1 MTTAIVLIKA
11 ASMQVNQVAQ
21 QLLEIPGVRQVFS
34 VAGRYDLVAILEA
47 ADNEAVAVMVTERI
61 HKIDGIR
68 DTDTMFA
75 FASHSRKDMEA
86 MFNVGA

>member
-11 ASMQVNQVAQ
+11 ASLQVNQVAQ
-21 QLLEIPGVRQVFS
+21 QLLEIDGIRQVYS
-34 VAGRYDLVAILEA
+34 VAGRYDLVALLEA
-47 ADNEAVAVMVTERI
+47 ANNEAVAAIVTDRI
-61 HKIDGIR
+61 HKIDGLR

-86 MFNVGA
+86 MFSVGS